1 MQIKRSAKEAV
12 RHLILKSGF
21 NGAYLAFRTAG
32 GKKVE
37 HLRAQ
42 TLGERF
48 SMIYRNRVWLN
59 DRSHGSLSGLGS
71 ELENTKAI
79 RLCLPKLLASLHTRT
94 LLDVGCGDFNW
105 MCKLVIDCQYIGIDV
120 VRNIID
126 LNVRKYGSANRTF
139 YTLDASKDPLPLA
152 DTVLCR
158 EVLFHLSFE
167 DIGAFIQNM
176 RASGI
181 STMIA
186 TNDLGT
192 DFNAD
197 IMSGD
202 FRLLN
207 LTKPPFQFPHPER
220 CIPDDELSPGRVL
233 AVWSVSNLPQSLCPG
248 FWRKVNSAFL

>member
-1 MQIKRSAKEAV
+1 MQTKRSAKEAV

-21 NGAYLAFRTAG
+21 NGAYLRFRAARG
-32 GKKVE
+32 NNVE
-37 HLRAQ
+37 HLQAQ

-48 SMIYRNRVWLN
+48 SMIYRNRIWLN
-59 DRSHGSLSGLGS
+59 GRSNGSLSGLGS
-71 ELENTKAI
+71 ELDNTKAI
-79 RLCLPKLLASLHTRT
+79 RLYLPGLLASLHTRT

-105 MCKLVIDCQYIGIDV
+105 MRELVIDCQYIGIDV
-120 VRNIID
+120 AKNIID

-167 DIGAFIQNM
+167 DLGAFIHNM
-176 RASGI
+176 RASGA
-181 STMIA
+181 STLIA

-197 IMSGD
+197 VMSGD

-207 LTKPPFQFPHPER
+207 LTRPPFHFPPPET
-220 CIPDDELSPGRVL
+220 CIPDDDLSPRRVL
-233 AVWSVSNLPQSLCPG
+233 AVWSVSNLPESLCPG
-248 FWRKVNSAFL
+248 FWRQVNSAFL

>member
-1 MQIKRSAKEAV
+1 MQIKRSVKEAV

-21 NGAYLAFRTAG
+21 NGLYLRLRTAR
-32 GKKVE
+32 GKNVD

-59 DRSHGSLSGLGS
+59 DRSNGSLSGLGS
-71 ELENTKAI
+71 ELENTRAI
-79 RLCLPKLLASLHTRT
+79 RLQLEKLLTSLHTKT

-105 MCKLVIDCQYIGIDV
+105 MRELDVDCQYIGIDIAK
-120 VRNIID
+120 NIID
-126 LNVRKYGSANRTF
+126 RNILKYGSANRTF
-139 YTLDASKDPLPLA
+139 YTLDACRDPLPVA

-167 DIGAFIQNM
+167 DIGAFIQNI

-186 TNDLGT
+186 TNDLVTG
-192 DFNAD
+192 FNAD
-197 IMSGD
+197 ITSGD

-233 AVWSVSNLPQSLCPG
+233 AVWSVSKLPESLCPG
-248 FWRKVNSAFL
+248 FWRKVNSVFF